1 MTSKDV
7 LRLGRCELENKKINV
22 LLVDDD
28 TEFCD
33 LLAEFL
39 NNEEFQVFSCHDGFS
54 ALERLQEENDFSA
67 IVLDIMLPGMSGLE
81 ILQTIRAKHNI
92 PVIMLTGRGGDIDR
106 IIGLELGADDY
117 LSKPCNLRELAA
129 RLRAVLRRSE
139 IHVNWINTSAISFNL
154 HGIVLDSAQRQVKVH
169 DKPLELTSA
178 EFNVLTLLMQSAG
191 HIISKKELT
200 KKVLHRKLTAYD
212 RSIDVHISRLR
223 QKLAKELQSK
233 DLIKTVRGSGY
244 LMIDDENNNNV
255 A

>member
-1 MTSKDV
+1 M
-7 LRLGRCELENKKINV
+7 ENKKLKV

-39 NNEEFQVFSCHDGFS
+39 TYEEFQVVSCHDGFS
-54 ALERLQEENDFSA
+54 ALERLKEENDFRA
-67 IVLDIMLPGMSGLE
+67 MVLDITLPRLSGLE
-81 ILQTIRAKHNI
+81 ILQAIRAKHNI
-92 PVIMLTGRGGDIDR
+92 PVIMLTGRGSDIDR

-139 IHVNWINTSAISFNL
+139 IHVNWINTSAVSFNL
-154 HGIVLDSAQRQVKVH
+154 HGIVLESAQRQVKVH

-178 EFNVLTLLMQSAG
+178 EFNVLTLLMQSPG

-212 RSIDVHISRLR
+212 RSIDVHVSRLR

-233 DLIKTVRGSGY
+233 NLIKSVRGFGY
-244 LMIDDENNNNV
+244 QMVAEENNNN
-255 A
+255 AA